1 MKTCETV
8 KKRVMGVVL
17 GICLVTALLALDPDK
32 KVTQYI
38 IDGWN
43 AETGLPQSSVY
54 AVLQTGDGYIW
65 IGTEEGLARF
75 DGVEFI
81 VFDGSNTPAI
91 SKNFISCLLE
101 DREKNLWIG
110 TLGGGIVVYH
120 EGKFKRWTEED
131 GLSHNYIYSLFEDPS
146 GNIWIGTD
154 RGGVNRWNKEANTFQ
169 VYKREDSLAD
179 SYIRAFCLDSQGNFW
194 IGTRKG
200 LCLFKDN
207 RLRPYP
213 LNLPGG
219 VGAVGVNAILEDHRK
234 NLWIGTTRG
243 LYRRREEKW
252 ILYRLG
258 EDTLES
264 EIKFLFEDRDLN
276 IWIGTEGYGLTRY
289 SRGTFSTLTQKDG
302 LLGNAVPW
310 LTEDREG
317 NLWVGTIY
325 GLNRLK
331 EGKFTAITTREGL
344 ADDVVFSVFE
354 DSNGYLW
361 IGTDNGL
368 DRYKDGEFMHFTA
381 RGGFTHNVVDT
392 IYEDSQGYIWV
403 GADKGL
409 TQLKNTP
416 HTISEVKAYLNE
428 YYIPAVAEDREG
440 KIWIG
445 TMGGAVQIR
454 EQGLRWFTQRDGLGS
469 DDVSLIYKD
478 SRGDLWFSTL
488 RRGITLYR
496 GGTFTVFAEAEG
508 FSGDTVQC
516 IREDADGVIWF
527 GTNSG
532 LSRFKDGKFTNYT
545 QKNGLFH
552 NNIYHILED
561 KKGNLWMSTNKG
573 IFQVSK
579 KKLNDFAE
587 RKISHID
594 SVAYDKSDGM
604 KSVECNGGYQTAGC
618 KTKDGKL
625 WFPTIKGVVYIDPE
639 KIILNTVQ
647 PPVLIQRVLLDGEAA
662 VPGQTVEIPP
672 GVKRLEIHF
681 TALSFTNP
689 QRVQLKYRLEGY
701 DEQWVRPHRQRTALY
716 TNLDAGTYRF
726 HVIAGNDD
734 GFWNETGAA
743 LHLKVIPP
751 FWEAWWFRVIA
762 LIGFAILSYLVIHFS
777 SKYIA
782 LAAFWKKQKYVGN
795 LKLLEIIGS
804 GGMGTIYKAQNMLDK
819 SQTVALKVLKEE
831 LFKDETNR
839 KRFKHEAA
847 IIDQLDHP
855 HIVSVIE
862 RGESRQNLFI
872 AMEYLEGK
880 TLTQKVNEEKLEIKI
895 ALHIMRQ
902 IADALAKLHSKNI
915 IHRDLKPDNIMLI
928 ERKGDPHFV
937 KLLDFG
943 LARSQFQTRLTQTGV
958 VIGTINYLSPEQIS
972 GKDSSAA
979 SDIYSLGI
987 LFYEMLK
994 GEKPFLGET
1003 TIDIMKQIMDK
1014 VPIPPHRFRD
1024 DIPLDLSHL
1033 IMKMLEKDR
1042 KSRLRIDD
1050 VQEYLKTIEYKL
1062 KYGEPITPDQA
1073 RRGEI

>member
-1 MKTCETV
+1 MV
-8 KKRVMGVVL
+8 KKRLIGVVL
-17 GICLVTALLALDPDK
+17 GICMVTALLALDPHK

-43 AETGLPQSSVY
+43 AESGLPQSSVY
-54 AVLQTGDGYIW
+54 AVLQTTDGYIW
-65 IGTEEGLARF
+65 VGTEEGLARF
-75 DGVEFI
+75 DGVEFT
-81 VFDGSNTPAI
+81 VFDGSNTPAMG
-91 SKNFISCLLE
+91 KNFISCLLE

-110 TLGGGIVVYH
+110 TLGGGVMVYQG
-120 EGKFKRWTEED
+120 GKFKKWTEKA

-154 RGGVNRWNKEANTFQ
+154 QGGLNRWNKESNTFR
-169 VYKREDSLAD
+169 VYKKEDGLPD
-179 SYIRAFCLDSQGNFW
+179 NYIRAFCVDSQGNFW
-194 IGTRKG
+194 IGTGKG

-207 RLRPYP
+207 RFRHYP
-213 LNLPGG
+213 VDITADPG
-219 VGAVGVNAILEDHRK
+219 VEGVNAILADSEK

-243 LYRRREEKW
+243 LYGFKEGKW
-252 ILYRLG
+252 VPYPLG
-258 EDTLES
+258 EDAS
-264 EIKFLFEDRDLN
+264 AVEIKFLFEDRDLN
-276 IWIGTEGYGLTRY
+276 IWIGTEGNGLTRY
-289 SRGTFSTLTQKDG
+289 SSGTFSTLTQKDG

-317 NLWVGTIY
+317 NLWVGTVY

-331 EGKFTAITTREGL
+331 DGKFTAITAREGL

-354 DSNGYLW
+354 DSSGYLW
-361 IGTDNGL
+361 IGTENGL
-368 DRYKDGEFMHFTA
+368 DRYKDGEFMHITT
-381 RGGFTHNVVDT
+381 REGLTHNTVET
-392 IYEDSQGYIWV
+392 IYEDSQGFIWV

-416 HTISEVKAYLNE
+416 HTLSKVSTYLGE
-428 YYIPAVAEDREG
+428 HYIPAIAEDREG
-440 KIWIG
+440 NIWVG
-445 TMGGAVQIR
+445 TLRGAVQIR
-454 EQGLRWFTQRDGLGS
+454 GQDLHWFAQRDGLGS
-469 DDVSLIYKD
+469 DEVSLIYKD
-478 SRGDLWFSTL
+478 SRSDLWFSTL
-488 RRGITLYR
+488 RRGITRYR
-496 GGTFTVFAEAEG
+496 GGKFTVFAEAEG

-516 IREDADGVIWF
+516 MREDADGVIWF

-545 QKNGLFH
+545 QKDGLFH

-561 KKGNLWMSTNKG
+561 NQGNLWMSTNKG
-573 IFQVSK
+573 IFRVSK
-579 KKLNDFAE
+579 KSLNDFAE
-587 RKISHID
+587 GKISHIEP
-594 SVAYDKSDGM
+594 VVYDKNDGM

-639 KIILNTVQ
+639 EIIINKVL
-647 PPVLIQRVLLDGEAA
+647 PPVFIQQVRLDGADA
-662 VPGQTVEIPP
+662 SPGGAVEIPP

-681 TALSFTNP
+681 TALSFVNP

-701 DEQWVRPHRQRTALY
+701 DEQWINSHRQRTAFY
-716 TNLDAGTYRF
+716 TNLDAGAYGF
-726 HVIAGNDD
+726 HVIAANDD
-734 GFWNETGAA
+734 GLWNKTGAA

-762 LIGFAILSYLVIHFS
+762 ILGFAILSYLGIHFF
-777 SKYIA
+777 SKYIT

-795 LKLLEIIGS
+795 FKLLEIIGS
-804 GGMGTIYKAQNMLDK
+804 GGMGTIYKAQNMMDK
-819 SQTVALKVLKEE
+819 SRTVALKVLKEE
-831 LFKDETNR
+831 LFKDEINR
-839 KRFKHEAA
+839 KRFRHEAA

-855 HIVSVIE
+855 HIINVIE
-862 RGESRQNLFI
+862 RGESKQNLFI
-872 AMEYLEGK
+872 AMEYLQGK
-880 TLTQKVNEEKLEIKI
+880 TLTQKIKEEKKLAIKI

-902 IADALAKLHSKNI
+902 IADALAKIHSKNI

-928 ERKGDPHFV
+928 EKRGDPNFV

-943 LARSQFQTRLTQTGV
+943 LARTQFQTRLTQTGV

-987 LFYEMLK
+987 LYYEMLK

-1024 DIPLDLSHL
+1024 IPPELSRL
-1033 IMKMLEKDR
+1033 VMSMLEKDK
-1042 KSRLRIDD
+1042 KSRPPIYD
-1050 VQEYLKTIEYKL
+1050 VREYLKTLEYQL
-1062 KYGEPITPDQA
+1062 NHGAPDSPA
-1073 RRGEI
+1073 DVRRGEI